1 MREGRGHFHFGLRQ
15 FLAFFNACLQYIG
28 VEHTHILMVD
38 KIFFEKI
45 GLSFFYLIE
54 IITRQIITFNFEGG
68 ILKTPSDT
76 KTNNKI

>member
-1 MREGRGHFHFGLRQ
+1 
-15 FLAFFNACLQYIG
+15 
-28 VEHTHILMVD
+28 MVD